1 MLHAELLAMLRCPED
16 QSKLALADAATVAR
30 LNEAVAAGR
39 LKSRGG
45 QKIDKRL
52 DGALIRADGRIIYP
66 IIDQIPILLVDE
78 AIRSD
83 ELA

>member
-1 MLHAELLAMLRCPED
+1 MLDTEFLSMLRCPED
-16 QSKLALADAATVAR
+16 HTKLSAADTTLVAR

-45 QKIDKRL
+45 QTIEKRL
-52 DGALIRADGRIIYP
+52 DGALVREDGRVIYP

-78 AIRSD
+78 AIWSD
-83 ELA
+83 SVA